1 MISTTNKLDILSSK
15 EYIAEDHA
23 RIRTR
28 TADDIVVGLFWFI
41 DI

>member
-28 TADDIVVGLFWFI
+28 TTDDIVVGVFWFI